1 MENYMVKE
9 IHSPREFLKARRPER
24 FSDTVLVERSLLD
37 RSMLEYHLDTLTN
50 RGQETDFERFA
61 RRLAGLE
68 ICPNLLPQT
77 GPTGGGDSKVDSE
90 TYPVADD
97 LAFIWSVGY
106 GREAAS
112 ERWGF
117 AFSAKQDWRPK
128 VRSDIAKIAATSR
141 GYVKAFFVS
150 NQYIPDRIRAEVE
163 DELRNQY
170 NLDVRILDRTWILDR
185 VFKGKH
191 ETVAIE
197 ELNLSTQIRTEVL
210 KGPRDVERE
219 SDLEEIEKRIQDA
232 TQKGRFGYQ
241 FVEDCLEAT
250 LLARGL
256 ERPRTLVDGLFQ
268 RAERAANKYGNFHQQ
283 LCVIYQQAWTTYW
296 WYEDLELFIELY
308 GIVEKHAKDSRNA
321 YDLELLTNLWSI
333 LIGISRLTDIT
344 EATTRI
350 EERTT
355 KLTAEWERLRKEE
368 GRLSTALQARSQLLL
383 MRMTCALPSVPD
395 SLLEE
400 LQDVIRKSE
409 GLVGF
414 PLEPLVRILIESGDV
429 IGSLPA
435 YDELFETV
443 VNVISTREGEVAAAR
458 MLVKRGIQQLDRQQ
472 PYEAIRTL
480 GRALKRLYKHESRHD
495 VVKALYF
502 CGNAYEQVGL
512 LWAARGTLLN
522 AASIAT
528 NDFWS
533 YSDITPLQAAC
544 YNRLKWVEMQI
555 GRIPYIFS
563 WHQLDQVVSGIL
575 NEHDSQTDQPSENE
589 LLFDSIFAIL
599 LLKSD
604 LDQLKQLSSFP
615 DVLDSMGLYSSSIAL
630 HFALGHED
638 ELPKSLIE
646 NENRPEG
653 ITDLFIKWRDQPAAQ
668 ELPPRPLLC
677 DDTTITFNSS
687 LLGCKINLQCENS
700 SPCLELAESMLAAFE
715 SLLSTGLDN
724 HLISHEPA
732 LTINIQK
739 SDDVEI
745 SFEYEVKDT
754 NGRPYAELKC
764 SDFNPHSM
772 SLESQS
778 NLKDKLLKLLMSL
791 FARIFL
797 HNDFE
802 QFATKLF
809 RDELAI
815 HRAIDFTSSFVA
827 LGNVLGNEPKTRTSA
842 WANPKA
848 RDYPLKRSE
857 VWDTAEKGKQADV
870 GNKLKPHMP
879 AMGKGE
885 PPADVVDASRTKHSQ
900 METVSLIREVLWNRA
915 GWFGTAFIMS
925 ADYSFPPVLALM
937 FKNAEAARDIFAEWR
952 NELGST
958 DTAEK
963 LKLTII
969 QGIAKENKFAYRVSI
984 GTDPDAG
991 FSRSGIKY
999 AIMVSRSNTMESQ
1012 SDQYLTGFLAHYKRV
1027 GCYFLAYAIQEN
1039 GPSNITPVMASCI
1052 LKRKLTIRDAW
1063 TIGMHDPDSM
1073 GIRSDDDPIIPPDH
1087 KNVPV
1092 LELLQWMKGAA

>member
-1 MENYMVKE
+1 MTEKV
-9 IHSPREFLKARRPER
+9 HSPKKFLKARRPER
-24 FSDTVLVERSLLD
+24 FSDSVLEERSLLD

-97 LAFIWSVGY
+97 LALIWYVGY

-128 VRSDIAKIAATSR
+128 VRSDVAKIAATAR
-141 GYVKAFFVS
+141 GYSKAFFIS
-150 NQYIPDRIRAEVE
+150 NQYVPDRIRAEVE

-185 VFKGKH
+185 VFQGKH
-191 ETVAIE
+191 ESVAIE
-197 ELNLSTQIRTEVL
+197 ELNLTLQIRTEDR
-210 KGPRDVERE
+210 KGSRDVERE
-219 SDLEEIEKRIQDA
+219 SDLEQIEKRIQDA
-232 TQKGRFGYQ
+232 VQLGHFGYQ
-241 FVEDCLEAT
+241 FVEDCLEAA

-256 ERPRTLVDGLFQ
+256 ERPRTQVDGLFQ
-268 RAERAANKYGNFHQQ
+268 RAERAAGKYGNTHQQ
-283 LCVIYQQAWTTYW
+283 LNVSYQQAWTTYW
-296 WYEDLELFIELY
+296 WHEDIELFVELY
-308 GIVEKHAKDSRNA
+308 GIVENYAKGSRNA
-321 YDLELLTNLWSI
+321 YDLELLTNLWFI
-333 LIGISRLTDIT
+333 LIGITNLTGMDKD
-344 EATTRI
+344 ATGLK
-350 EERTT
+350 ERTT
-355 KLTAEWERLRKEE
+355 TLTSEWERISKEE

-395 SLLEE
+395 SILEE
-400 LQDVIRKSE
+400 LQDVVQQSE

-429 IGSLPA
+429 IGNSPA
-435 YDELFETV
+435 YGKLFEAV
-443 VNVISTREGEVAAAR
+443 VNVTSTRKGEVAAAR
-458 MLVKRGIQQLDRQQ
+458 MLVKRGVQQLDGQQ

-480 GRALKRLYKHESRHD
+480 GRALRRLYKHESRHD

-502 CGNAYEQVGL
+502 CGSAYEQVGL

-544 YNRLKWVEMQI
+544 YNRLKWVELQI

-563 WHQLDQVVSGIL
+563 WHQLDQIVSGVL
-575 NEHDSQTDQPSENE
+575 DDHNSQTDQPSENE

-599 LLKSD
+599 LLRSD
-604 LDQLKQLSSFP
+604 LNQLKQLSSFP
-615 DVLDSMGLYSSSIAL
+615 DVLDSMGLYSSSTAF

-646 NENRPEG
+646 NEKGPEG
-653 ITDLFIKWRDQPAAQ
+653 VTDLFIKWRDQPAAQ

-677 DDTTITFNSS
+677 NDATITFTSN
-687 LLGCKINLQCENS
+687 LLGCKINLHCENS
-700 SPCLELAESMLAAFE
+700 SPCIELAESMLAAFE

-724 HLISHEPA
+724 HLIAHEPA

-739 SDDVEI
+739 SDAIEKY
-745 SFEYEVKDT
+745 FEYEVKDIS
-754 NGRPYAELKC
+754 GRPHAELKC
-764 SDFNPHSM
+764 SEFNPNSM

-778 NLKDKLLKLLMSL
+778 NLKDKLLKILMSL
-791 FARIFL
+791 FARVFL

-802 QFATKLF
+802 QFTTKLF

-815 HRAIDFTSSFVA
+815 QRSIDFTSSFVA
-827 LGNVLGNEPKTRTSA
+827 LGNVLGYEPKTRTSA
-842 WANPKA
+842 WANPEA
-848 RDYPLKRSE
+848 RDFPLKRSE
-857 VWDTAEKGKQADV
+857 VWDAAEKGKQSEISS
-870 GNKLKPHMP
+870 NFKPHKP
-879 AMGKGE
+879 AIGKGE

-937 FKNAEAARDIFAEWR
+937 FKNAEAAREIFAEWR
-952 NELGST
+952 KELSST
-958 DTAEK
+958 DTDEK

-969 QGIAKENKFAYRVSI
+969 KGISKENKYAYRVSI
-984 GTDPDAG
+984 GTNPEVG
-991 FSRSGIKY
+991 FSRPDIKY
-999 AIMVSRSNTMESQ
+999 AIMVTRGNTMEPL
-1012 SDQYLTGFLAHYKRV
+1012 SDHNLTGFLTHYKRL
-1027 GCYFLAYAIQEN
+1027 GLYFLAYAVQVS
-1039 GPSNITPVMASCI
+1039 GPSSITPVMDSCI
-1052 LKRKLTIRDAW
+1052 LKRKLSVRDAW
-1063 TIGMHDPDSM
+1063 EIGMHDPDCM
-1073 GIRSDDDPIIPPDH
+1073 GIRIDDDPIIPPQH
-1087 KNVPV
+1087 KNAPV
-1092 LELLQWMKGAA
+1092 LELLNWMRERHK

>member
-1 MENYMVKE
+1 MVKE
-9 IHSPREFLKARRPER
+9 SHSPREFLKTRRPER
-24 FSDTVLVERSLLD
+24 FSDTVLEERTLLD
-37 RSMLEYHLDTLTN
+37 RSMLEYHLDTLTS

-61 RRLAGLE
+61 RRLASLE

-97 LAFIWSVGY
+97 LAFIWYVGY

-128 VRSDIAKIAATSR
+128 VRSDVAKIAATAR
-141 GYVKAFFVS
+141 GYSKAFFVS

-185 VFKGKH
+185 VFEGKH
-191 ETVAIE
+191 EAVAIE
-197 ELNLSTQIRTEVL
+197 ELNLTSQIRTEVR

-232 TQKGRFGYQ
+232 TQEGHFGYQ
-241 FVEDCLEAT
+241 FVEDCLEVT

-256 ERPRTLVDGLFQ
+256 DRPRTQVEGLFQ
-268 RAERAANKYGNFHQQ
+268 RAERAADKYGNPHQQ
-283 LCVIYQQAWTTYW
+283 LSVVYQRAWTTYW
-296 WYEDLELFIELY
+296 WYEDLELFVELY

-321 YDLELLTNLWSI
+321 YDLELLTNLWFI
-333 LIGISRLTDIT
+333 LIGISSLTDIT
-344 EATTRI
+344 EAATRI

-355 KLTAEWERLRKEE
+355 TLKAEWGRLRKEE

-383 MRMTCALPSVPD
+383 MRMTCSLPAVPD
-395 SLLEE
+395 SILEE
-400 LQDVIRKSE
+400 LQDVVKKSE

-414 PLEPLVRILIESGDV
+414 PLEPLVRILIESGNV
-429 IGSLPA
+429 IGNLPA
-435 YDELFETV
+435 YDGLFETV
-443 VNVISTREGEVAAAR
+443 VNVTSTREGEVAAAR
-458 MLVKRGIQQLDRQQ
+458 MLVKRGVQQLDGQQ

-480 GRALKRLYKHESRHD
+480 GRALRRLYKHESRHD

-502 CGNAYEQVGL
+502 CGSAYEQAGL

-533 YSDITPLQAAC
+533 YSEITPLQAAC
-544 YNRLKWVEMQI
+544 YNRLKWVELQI

-563 WHQLDQVVSGIL
+563 WHQLDQVVSGVL
-575 NEHDSQTDQPSENE
+575 NNHNSQTDQPSESE

-599 LLKSD
+599 MLRSD
-604 LDQLKQLSSFP
+604 FNQLKQLSSFP
-615 DVLDSMGLYSSSIAL
+615 DVLDSMGLYSSSTAL

-646 NENRPEG
+646 KEKGPEG
-653 ITDLFIKWRDQPAAQ
+653 VTDLFIKWRDQPAAQ
-668 ELPPRPLLC
+668 ELPSRPLLC
-677 DDTTITFNSS
+677 DDATITFTSS
-687 LLGCKINLQCENS
+687 LLGCKINLHCENS

-724 HLISHEPA
+724 HLIAYEPE
-732 LTINIQK
+732 LTISIQK
-739 SDDVEI
+739 YNAIENF
-745 SFEYEVKDT
+745 FEYEVKDT
-754 NGRPYAELKC
+754 SGRPHAELKC

-791 FARIFL
+791 FARVFL

-802 QFATKLF
+802 QFTTKLF

-815 HRAIDFTSSFVA
+815 QRSIDFTSSFVA
-827 LGNVLGNEPKTRTSA
+827 LGNVLGYEPKTRISA
-842 WANPKA
+842 WANPEA
-848 RDYPLKRSE
+848 RDYPLKRTE
-857 VWDTAEKGKQADV
+857 VWDAAEKGKQADI
-870 GNKLKPHMP
+870 GNNLKPHKPTFGM
-879 AMGKGE
+879 GE
-885 PPADVVDASRTKHSQ
+885 PPADIVDASRTKHSQ

-937 FKNAEAARDIFAEWR
+937 FKNAEAPRDIFAEWR
-952 NELGST
+952 KEFSSSET
-958 DTAEK
+958 DEK
-963 LKLTII
+963 LRLTII
-969 QGIAKENKFAYRVSI
+969 KGISKENKYAYRVSI
-984 GTDPDAG
+984 GTNPEVG
-991 FSRSGIKY
+991 FSRPDIKY
-999 AIMVSRSNTMESQ
+999 AIMVARGNTMEPL
-1012 SDQYLTGFLAHYKRV
+1012 SDHNLTGFLTHYKRF
-1027 GCYFLAYAIQEN
+1027 GCYFLAHAVQES
-1039 GPSNITPVMASCI
+1039 GSSNITPIMDNCI
-1052 LKRKLTIRDAW
+1052 LKRKLSVRDAW
-1063 TIGMHDPDSM
+1063 EIGMHDPDCM
-1073 GIRSDDDPIIPPDH
+1073 GIRSDDDPIIPPNH
-1087 KNVPV
+1087 KVVPV
-1092 LELLQWMKGAA
+1092 IELLQWMREQHK